1 MIDIRLIREKP
12 DFVKKA
18 LEKRNY
24 EKKMVDDLLSLD
36 AQFRELT
43 NQINQLRAQ
52 RNSISKMV
60 AQAKSSGKTEEIEN
74 LTEEGKKIGRQID
87 SIEDQLKEIKVQMEK
102 LMLLVPNIPD
112 DSVPEGKD
120 ETSNREIRKWGDPKK
135 FDYNPQA
142 HWDLGPSLGLMDF
155 DRAAK
160 LSGSRFTVMYGMFA
174 KLERALTNFML
185 DMHTKEHGYTEVWLP
200 HIVKRETMTITGQLP
215 KFEEEAYRIEADD
228 LFLIPTA
235 EVPLVALRSN
245 EILEEKDLPLL
256 YTAYTP
262 CYRREAGSY
271 GKDVRG
277 MIRQHQFDKVE
288 LVWITTPERWFEDL
302 ETLVSHAEEVLRR
315 LELPYRVIQLCSG
328 DLGFGAA
335 KTYDLEVWLPS
346 YNSYKEI
353 SSCSNDTDFQAR
365 RGNIRYRR
373 KDGKISFVH
382 TLNGSGV
389 AVGRTLVAII
399 ENYQRA
405 DGRIDVPKALQPY
418 LGCEVLG

>member
-288 LVWITTPERWFEDL
+288 LVWITTPERSFEDL